1 MSVFQRVKRYVRPRA
16 VRKLDD
22 TLAPHYVRQ
31 EDVARALQDLT
42 RLLTD
47 RFDAE
52 AEAVAVLG
60 QRVAALTLL
69 VERMESELLD
79 LRGQREPQP
88 R

>member
-1 MSVFQRVKRYVRPRA
+1 MSMFQRVKGNVRPKA
-16 VRKLDD
+16 VRALDD
-22 TLAPHYVRQ
+22 ALMTHYVRQ
-31 EDVARALQDLT
+31 EDVVRELAELT

-60 QRVAALTLL
+60 QRLAALAAQI
-69 VERMESELLD
+69 EQMQDEL
-79 LRGQREPQP
+79 RSR

>member
-1 MSVFQRVKRYVRPRA
+1 MSVVQRVKGYVRPKA

-22 TLAPHYVRQ
+22 VLAPHYVRQ
-31 EDVARALQDLT
+31 EQVARALTELT

-60 QRVAALTLL
+60 QRLAVIGSQ
-69 VERMESELLD
+69 VEQMQDELHE
-79 LRGQREPQP
+79 LRSRP
-88 R
+88 

>member
-1 MSVFQRVKRYVRPRA
+1 MPRSLRSKA

-31 EDVARALQDLT
+31 EDVTRALEELT

-52 AEAVAVLG
+52 SESVAVLG
-60 QRVAALTLL
+60 QRLAALGAQ
-69 VERMESELLD
+69 MEQMQDELRE
-79 LRGQREPQP
+79 LRSRQ
-88 R
+88 

>member
-1 MSVFQRVKRYVRPRA
+1 MSMFQRVKGTVRPKA
-16 VRKLDD
+16 VRALDD
-22 TLAPHYVRQ
+22 ALMTHYVRQ
-31 EDVARALQDLT
+31 EDVVRELAELT

-60 QRVAALTLL
+60 QRLAALAAQI
-69 VERMESELLD
+69 EQMQDEL
-79 LRGQREPQP
+79 RSR

>member
-1 MSVFQRVKRYVRPRA
+1 MAGSIRSKA

-31 EDVARALQDLT
+31 EDVVRALEELT

-60 QRVAALTLL
+60 QRVAALSAQ
-69 VERMESELLD
+69 VEQLQGELHE
-79 LRGQREPQP
+79 LRTRT
-88 R
+88 

>member
-1 MSVFQRVKRYVRPRA
+1 MGVFQRARQRLRPKA
-16 VRKLDD
+16 VRALDD
-22 TLAPHYVRQ
+22 ALSPHYVRQ
-31 EDVARALQDLT
+31 EDVSRALQELT

-69 VERMESELLD
+69 VERMQEELHE
-79 LRGQREPQP
+79 LRGEREPQA

>member
-1 MSVFQRVKRYVRPRA
+1 MSVVQRVKRYLRPKVVRR
-16 VRKLDD
+16 LDD

-31 EDVARALQDLT
+31 EDVVRELAELT

-60 QRVAALTLL
+60 QRLAALGAQ
-69 VERMESELLD
+69 MEQMQDEL
-79 LRGQREPQP
+79 RSRQ
-88 R
+88 